1 MGKFNFI
8 SMKEARRLALEP
20 GYIVAD
26 LRSPEEY
33 YNSHIENAVNLP
45 SADKSTILAFGKEEY
60 TWILYCKRGSYSFK
74 LASELSDSGYKVL
87 AVVGGYRD

>member
-45 SADKSTILAFGKEEY
+45 SGI
-60 TWILYCKRGSYSFK
+60 
-74 LASELSDSGYKVL
+74 KVQF
-87 AVVGGYRD
+87 